1 MKIATSFF
9 AVITTVFAVMISNS
23 AFAAEQTI
31 NAEARAFKPDII
43 YVQPGDTVGWT
54 NMTSHMVA
62 SVEGLI
68 PEGAKPW
75 QGQLGEDLQVTLDK
89 EGVYGYVCT
98 PHLGFGMVGVIVVGK
113 PTNLEAATKYLQD
126 KYTGT
131 PIARLLGKFKQV
143 KPQVAAK

>member
-1 MKIATSFF
+1 MNNTTGLF
-9 AVITTVFAVMISNS
+9 AVIVTAINLTLSNYV
-23 AFAAEQTI
+23 FAAEQTI
-31 NAEARAFKPDII
+31 NAEARIFKPDII

-54 NMTSHMVA
+54 NMTSHMTA

-68 PEGAKPW
+68 PEGATPW
-75 QGQLGEDLQVTLDK
+75 QSQLGENLKITLDK

-113 PTNLEAATKYLQD
+113 PTNLEAATKYLQE

-131 PIARLLGKFKQV
+131 PYARLLGKFKQV
-143 KPQVAAK
+143 KAQ

>member
-1 MKIATSFF
+1 MKIATSFVAF
-9 AVITTVFAVMISNS
+9 AIAMMVSNAV
-23 AFAAEQTI
+23 FAAEQTI

-43 YVQPGDTVGWT
+43 YIQPGDTVGWV
-54 NMTSHMVA
+54 NMTSHMTS

-68 PEGAKPW
+68 PEGATPW
-75 QGQLGEDLQVTLDK
+75 QSQLGENLQVTLDK

-113 PTNLEAATKYLQD
+113 PTNLEAVIKYTQD

-143 KPQVAAK
+143 KAQ

>member
-1 MKIATSFF
+1 MKIVTRLIACVI
-9 AVITTVFAVMISNS
+9 AVLISGTVL
-23 AFAAEQTI
+23 AAEQTI

-54 NMTSHMVA
+54 NMTSHMSS

-68 PEGAKPW
+68 PEGAQPW
-75 QGQLGEDLQVTLDK
+75 QGQLGENLQITLDK
-89 EGVYGYVCT
+89 EGVYGYVCI
-98 PHLGFGMVGVIVVGK
+98 PHIGFGMVGVIVVGK
-113 PTNLEAATKYLQD
+113 PTNLEAVINYTKE

-143 KPQVAAK
+143 KAQ

>member
-1 MKIATSFF
+1 MKTTRFLAAIA
-9 AVITTVFAVMISNS
+9 AVIAVLSSNIVS
-23 AFAAEQTI
+23 AADVTI

-68 PEGAKPW
+68 PEGATPF
-75 QGQLGEDLQVTLDK
+75 QGQLGENLKITPDK

-131 PIARLLGKFKQV
+131 PFARLLGKFKQV
-143 KPQVAAK
+143 KAQ

>member
-1 MKIATSFF
+1 MKKATSVL
-9 AVITTVFAVMISNS
+9 AVTASVITVMLSNS
-23 AFAAEQTI
+23 ALAAEQSV

-43 YVQPGDTVGWT
+43 YIQPGDTVGWT

-62 SVEGLI
+62 SVQGLI
-68 PEGAKPW
+68 PEGAKPF
-75 QGQLGEDLQVTLDK
+75 QGQLGENVKVTLDK

-113 PTNLEAATKYLQD
+113 PNNLDAVVKYTQD

-131 PIARLLGKFKQV
+131 PYARLLGKFKQV
-143 KPQVAAK
+143 KAQ

>member
-1 MKIATSFF
+1 MKIATSFVAF
-9 AVITTVFAVMISNS
+9 AIAMMVSNAV
-23 AFAAEQTI
+23 FAAEQTI
-31 NAEARAFKPDII
+31 NAEARAFKPDIVYI
-43 YVQPGDTVGWT
+43 QPGDTVGWV
-54 NMTSHMVA
+54 NMTSHMTS

-68 PEGAKPW
+68 PEGAKSW
-75 QGQLGEDLQVTLDK
+75 QSQLGENLQVTLDK

-113 PTNLEAATKYLQD
+113 PTNLEAVIKYTQD

-143 KPQVAAK
+143 KAQ

>member
-1 MKIATSFF
+1 MKKATSVL
-9 AVITTVFAVMISNS
+9 AVIASVITVMLSNS
-23 AFAAEQTI
+23 ALAAEQSV

-43 YVQPGDTVGWT
+43 YIQPGDTVGWT

-62 SVEGLI
+62 SVEGMI
-68 PEGAKPW
+68 PEGAQPF
-75 QGQLGEDLQVTLDK
+75 QGQLGENLKVTLDK

-113 PTNLEAATKYLQD
+113 PTNLDAVVKYTQD

-131 PIARLLGKFKQV
+131 PFARLLGKFKQV
-143 KPQVAAK
+143 KAQ

>member
-1 MKIATSFF
+1 MKTATSFL
-9 AVITTVFAVMISNS
+9 AVIASVITVMLSNS
-23 AFAAEQTI
+23 ALAAEQSV

-43 YVQPGDTVGWT
+43 YIQPGDTVGWT
-54 NMTSHMVA
+54 NMTSHMVT

-68 PEGAKPW
+68 PEGAKQF
-75 QGQLGEDLQVTLDK
+75 QGQLGEALKVTLDK

-113 PTNLEAATKYLQD
+113 PTNLEAATKYIQE

-143 KPQVAAK
+143 KAQ

>member
-1 MKIATSFF
+1 MKTTSSFIAVT
-9 AVITTVFAVMISNS
+9 FAVMISS
-23 AFAAEQTI
+23 SVFAADQTV

-43 YVQPGDTVGWT
+43 YIQPGDTVGWT

-68 PEGAKPW
+68 PEGAQPF
-75 QGQLGEDLQVTLDK
+75 QGQLGENLKVTLDK

-113 PTNLEAATKYLQD
+113 PTNLEAAIKYIQE

-143 KPQVAAK
+143 KAQ

>member
-1 MKIATSFF
+1 MKTTSSFIAVT
-9 AVITTVFAVMISNS
+9 FAVMISS
-23 AFAAEQTI
+23 SVFAADQTV

-43 YVQPGDTVGWT
+43 YIQPGDTVGWT

-68 PEGAKPW
+68 PEGAKPF
-75 QGQLGEDLQVTLDK
+75 QGQLGENLKVTLDK
-89 EGVYGYVCT
+89 EGAYGYVCT

-113 PTNLEAATKYLQD
+113 PTNLEAAIKYIQE

-143 KPQVAAK
+143 KAQ

>member
-1 MKIATSFF
+1 MKIAISFF
-9 AVITTVFAVMISNS
+9 AVITTAVAVMISNP
-23 AFAAEQTI
+23 AFAAEQTV

-43 YVQPGDTVGWT
+43 YAQPGDTVVWT
-54 NMTSHMVA
+54 NMTSHMVTT
-62 SVEGLI
+62 VEGLI
-68 PEGAKPW
+68 PEGAKPFA
-75 QGQLGEDLQVTLDK
+75 GQMGENLQVTLDK

-113 PTNLEAATKYLQD
+113 PVNLEAATKYLQD

-143 KPQVAAK
+143 KAQ